1 MIRMVVCDDRLGKKG
16 RGVLFLPVG
25 LACCG
30 YQVYW
35 GLMAIFSDE
44 LLDFE
49 SVNVFFIWLLLLFVM
64 VFFLYLLVGGV
75 VLLINSLG
83 AVQSVFEDKRKRFF
97 LRTYWGKEIELY
109 PPEKISIERI
119 KREPF
124 LKLMTLLSKENS
136 NWKISINGKGVFFLN
151 GDISGSEEFVGRLRV
166 LTEID
171 TEGSMEG

>member
-16 RGVLFLPVG
+16 QGVLFLPVG

-35 GLMAIFSDE
+35 GLMTIFSDE
-44 LLDFE
+44 LLGFE
-49 SVNVFFIWLLLLFVM
+49 SVNVFFIWLLLIFVT
-64 VFFLYLLVGGV
+64 VFFIYLLAGGV

-97 LRTYWGKEIELY
+97 LRTYWGKEIELH

-124 LKLMTLLSKENS
+124 LKMMTLLSKENS
-136 NWKISINGKGVFFLN
+136 NWKVSINGKGAFFLN
-151 GDISGSEEFVGRLRV
+151 GDISGSKEFVGRLQS
-166 LTEID
+166 LTEIN
-171 TEGSMEG
+171 TRSSMEG